1 MHTNV
6 YLLLKFIIIVINV
19 YKIFL
24 TRGFISVF
32 KLILIKIHSLS
43 VERLCDHT
51 SLYIHACATK
61 SSFDMS
67 LDMLSTDQR

>member
-43 VERLCDHT
+43 VEGLCDHT
-51 SLYIHACATK
+51 SLYINA
-61 SSFDMS
+61 
-67 LDMLSTDQR
+67 